1 VVVVVMVELV
11 GGPTTRHDNNN
22 NNTTRFSKDEIRLII
37 AIAAFDRIYDSTYH
51 SDCRL

>member
-1 VVVVVMVELV
+1 VVVVVVVELV
-11 GGPTTRHDNNN
+11 GGPTTRHDNND
-22 NNTTRFSKDEIRLII
+22 NTTRFSKEEIRLII